1 MDETTKERLQA
12 LVDTLRLSVCLRV
25 IASAQAKGD
34 FDELEQLLPKKT
46 CEDLVTV
53 GDDGIRKTME
63 LVDIVKE

>member
-25 IASAQAKGD
+25 IASAQAKGN
-34 FDELEQLLPKKT
+34 FDELEQLLPKQA